1 MMIDVLRV
9 LSLFVAIWWSL
20 INVFKLFRGEEI
32 LFWNIIFQ
40 TAGISAF
47 VYLQWL
53 M

>member
-1 MMIDVLRV
+1 MMIDVLKV

-20 INVFKLFRGEEI
+20 INAFKLFRGVAI
-32 LFWNIIFQ
+32 QFWNIIFQ
-40 TAGISAF
+40 TAGITAF